1 MKCQSDYGTETEAL
15 VRQADECTEEW
26 WEDELRK
33 GGEPLIKGSEDDE
46 SALIVKREM
55 RKRGLDVVSEEG
67 GLCAPCLEANSEGKE
82 AV

>member
-1 MKCQSDYGTETEAL
+1 MKCQSDYGTETDAL

-26 WEDELRK
+26 WDEEHRK
-33 GGEPLIKGSEDDE
+33 GEEPLTKGLEDDE

-55 RKRGLDVVSEEG
+55 RKRGLDEVSEEG